1 MRRLFLFTTLLAVA
15 AGCDESKK
23 QQATTDAAID
33 PKAAAAIDPKLE
45 KALASATDAGA
56 AKDDKGPPPGG
67 IFAPGAADALH
78 AKGVPTKVEMGLE
91 GAEPRITLGPS
102 AGDGGAAAKPSGG
115 GPARLVVATSMGRG
129 LAMPTL
135 ELTLANSGASDT
147 APFIGEVKKVS
158 AARDQRLPEGM
169 EAELNKLVG
178 SELRFKMKLD
188 GRTDDPSVK
197 LAKNAIP
204 DLERL
209 LTNAVEALMLAAV
222 PAPPKP
228 VGVGGVWMAETRTTW
243 TGLDAVMYRAYKIK
257 SIEGDK
263 VSITFDAKQYAAS
276 RDVNLAGVPKGATL
290 QQFEAA
296 AKGEMELSKN
306 DLMAKSMDL
315 VQQTVML
322 FDAGDVPGQPPPP
335 KNQKGEPQRN
345 MATAQLQTEAK
356 LVREGA
362 SPPKGDQ
369 KADNR
374 K

>member
-1 MRRLFLFTTLLAVA
+1 MRRLFLFVTLLSVA

-23 QQATTDAAID
+23 PQATTDAAID
-33 PKAAAAIDPKLE
+33 PKSAAAIDPKLE
-45 KALASATDAGA
+45 KALASATDAGSGTS
-56 AKDDKGPPPGG
+56 DKGPPPGG
-67 IFAPGAADALH
+67 IFAPGAADAVH
-78 AKGVPTKVEMGLE
+78 AKGAPTKIEMGLE
-91 GAEPRITLGPS
+91 GEAPRIMLGPS
-102 AGDGGAAAKPSGG
+102 AGDGGATGKPSGG

-135 ELTLANSGASDT
+135 ELALTNSGASDT
-147 APFIGEVKKVS
+147 APFIGEVKKIS

-169 EAELNKLVG
+169 EAELGKLTG
-178 SELRFKMKLD
+178 SELRFKMRLD

-197 LAKNAIP
+197 LAKGAIP

-209 LTNAVEALMLAAV
+209 LTNAVESLMLAAV

-243 TGLDAVMYRAYKIK
+243 TGLDVVMYRAYKIK
-257 SIEGDK
+257 SIDGDK

-276 RDVNLAGVPKGATL
+276 KDVNLAGVPKGATL

-306 DLMAKSMDL
+306 DLMAKSMEL
-315 VQQTVML
+315 LQQTVML

-356 LVREGA
+356 LIREGA
-362 SPPKGDQ
+362 SPPKS
-369 KADNR
+369 ADNR
-374 K
+374 KQ